1 MNVTSA
7 CPSTGFLKNP
17 FAAFAE
23 VVVFRVYRWFSR
35 NNNDGDLAPAVSEAL
50 KEFEPIHLG
59 HVNVRDYTV
68 AAGRSVRFEEIFGRQ
83 IGFRPVAGRCQQILK

>member
-23 VVVFRVYRWFSR
+23 VVVFRVYRWFPVTTMTGISHP
-35 NNNDGDLAPAVSEAL
+35 L
-50 KEFEPIHLG
+50 
-59 HVNVRDYTV
+59 
-68 AAGRSVRFEEIFGRQ
+68 
-83 IGFRPVAGRCQQILK
+83 FRRR

>member
-50 KEFEPIHLG
+50 KEFQPIHLG
-59 HVNVRDYTV
+59 HVTSATIQSLWEGPSDSRKSSAD
-68 AAGRSVRFEEIFGRQ
+68 
-83 IGFRPVAGRCQQILK
+83 K